1 MQDAYYNAIGEEDTY
16 IVDLDYVLNAG
27 LVHASLNTFSYE
39 FHTPAQ
45 AFVWDWICSGHPDY
59 TNLGRACAPLPTV

>member
-59 TNLGRACAPLPTV
+59 TNLGRACATLPTV